1 MVTYILGFLDILAIT
16 ALLIG
21 YFVLFIPILG
31 VDETKRNPLLSIA
44 SLVIIYLESLA
55 CSYFW
60 PTPAVRVVIAV
71 LIGGLLLALVASF
84 LSDKEGSPLHDF
96 ISFVVFTLGSVYI
109 LYPVTY
115 IKLFA
120 IAKNAILNHDFSD
133 NTFLLVMTLLLGLI
147 IIGLSITYMSRLK
160 KRVNSLDYQ
169 LYSTVKR
176 LKQNDNIQSFSEPY
190 QNYLYDEIREMI
202 EQMKKDVVDEVRLS
216 NYESTLGPVY
226 MPTDELTR
234 LAREVKNLR
243 KIIKKE
249 ARKQEDFSVDDF
261 VSDMKHSLMTPLSQ
275 ILSNCELLEDEL
287 SSSSSIQ
294 KLERVEKNV
303 KICQS
308 MLNSYK
314 EVVSVSKPKTF
325 IGLQDAFNACLES
338 AEKECGKK
346 IKEIKYGD
354 GFVESI
360 EAYSNNVLIGLVAPL
375 INNAVAASPNDA
387 VIEMSIVEKD
397 DFYRL
402 SISNVCEADV
412 PTLIQLNTTGY
423 SSKNNHQGVG
433 LSTVRNLVRLMKS
446 AELSFEIDDNKVTVV
461 IVLKKRV

>member
-1 MVTYILGFLDILAIT
+1 MTYILGFLDVLAILI
-16 ALLIG
+16 LLIG

-31 VDETKRNPLLSIA
+31 VDETKRNPLLSIV
-44 SLVIIYLESLA
+44 SLILIYLESLA
-55 CSYFW
+55 CSYFLE
-60 PTPAVRVVIAV
+60 TPSVRIIMAV
-71 LIGGLLLALVASF
+71 LVGGLLLALVASF
-84 LSDKEGSPLHDF
+84 LSEKKSSPLSDF
-96 ISFVVFTLGSVYI
+96 ISFVVFSLGSVYI
-109 LYPVTY
+109 LYPSIY
-115 IKLFA
+115 YKLFTLIKHA
-120 IAKNAILNHDFSD
+120 LYDKEISD
-133 NTFLLVMTLLLGLI
+133 STLLLVTSFLASLI
-147 IIGLSITYMSRLK
+147 LIGMSITYLSSLK

-176 LKQNDNIQSFSEPY
+176 LKQSDNLQSFSEPY
-190 QNYLYDEIREMI
+190 QNYLYDEIKDMI
-202 EQMKKDVVDEVRLS
+202 EQMKKEVVDEVRVS
-216 NYESTLGPVY
+216 SYESALGPVY
-226 MPTDELTR
+226 TPTDELTR

-249 ARKQEDFSVDDF
+249 IRKQEDFSVDDF

-287 SSSSSIQ
+287 SSSKSIL
-294 KLERVEKNV
+294 KLERVENNV

-308 MLNSYK
+308 ILNSYK
-314 EVVSVSKPKTF
+314 EVVSVAKPKTF
-325 IGLQDAFNACLES
+325 IGLRDAFNACLES
-338 AEKECGKK
+338 AEKECEKR
-346 IKEIKYGD
+346 IKEIKYGE

-360 EAYSNNVLIGLVAPL
+360 EGYSNNVLIGIVAPL

-387 VIEMSIVEKD
+387 VIEMSLEEKEE
-397 DFYRL
+397 FFRL
-402 SISNVCEADV
+402 SISNVCEADA
-412 PTLIQLNTTGY
+412 PSLIQLNTTGY